1 MPGILTARRLEQDG
15 AGNASEANMRTM
27 NIGRM
32 RRAALG
38 AVGAGA
44 LVVTAACGTSD
55 DTRVR
60 AMGYDSGLAQPVAQ
74 QMAAGAPNA
83 NGQVLV
89 NCEPNQRA
97 LVRQVFVNGQAVA
110 QVQCVAVEQQAY
122 GTAYGTP
129 VSYGTGVVAPRDYGY
144 DTRVVQPAVVQQPV
158 VYREPVRATSSRR
171 VVTERTDSGR
181 SVKKSAIIIGS
192 SAGVGAG
199 VGAAVGG
206 KKGALIGAAIGG
218 GSAAIW
224 DQMTRRK

>member
-1 MPGILTARRLEQDG
+1 
-15 AGNASEANMRTM
+15 MRIM
-27 NIGRM
+27 NISNM

-38 AVGAGA
+38 GLAAGA

-74 QMAAGAPNA
+74 QMAAVPNA

-97 LVRQVFVNGQAVA
+97 LVRQVLVNGQAVA
-110 QVQCVAVEQQAY
+110 QVQCVAVDQQVYGAAY
-122 GTAYGTP
+122 GAP

-158 VYREPVRATSSRR
+158 VYREPVRTTSSRR
-171 VVTERTDSGR
+171 AVTVRDSGR

-192 SAGVGAG
+192 SAGIGAG
-199 VGAAVGG
+199 VGAAISG

-218 GSAAIW
+218 GGAAIW

>member
-1 MPGILTARRLEQDG
+1 
-15 AGNASEANMRTM
+15 
-27 NIGRM
+27 M

-44 LVVTAACGTSD
+44 LVVTAACSTND
-55 DTRVR
+55 DMRVR

-74 QMAAGAPNA
+74 QTMAGAPNA

-97 LVRQVFVNGQAVA
+97 LVRQVLMNGQAVA
-110 QVQCVAVEQQAY
+110 QVQCVAVEQPVY
-122 GTAYGTP
+122 GTGYGTP

-144 DTRVVQPAVVQQPV
+144 DTRVVQPVVQQPV
-158 VYREPVRATSSRR
+158 VYREPVRTVSSRR
-171 VVTERTDSGR
+171 VVTQRDSGR

-192 SAGVGAG
+192 SAGIGAG
-199 VGAAVGG
+199 VGAAISG
-206 KKGALIGAAIGG
+206 KKGALIGAALGG
-218 GSAAIW
+218 GGAAIW